1 MENIVGLC
9 DMKLEMYGLENHLG
23 KTMPCSIFYHSINAY
38 FFFPLH
44 HRWSLLSRMIL
55 ILLEL
60 PFVTSEMCN

>member
-38 FFFPLH
+38 FFFLTSPME
-44 HRWSLLSRMIL
+44 SFIENDPDSTG
-55 ILLEL
+55 
-60 PFVTSEMCN
+60 VTFRYL

>member
-38 FFFPLH
+38 FFFFPY
-44 HRWSLLSRMIL
+44 ITDGVFY
-55 ILLEL
+55 LE
-60 PFVTSEMCN
+60 